1 MFEFNN
7 WIFLKYLNLAKTLLL
22 GLEEIEEGII
32 EMSICLPF
40 VGFRISI
47 DFIGFLLNWNKTYCL
62 KDISLSL
69 TVNLSHPNS
78 YIAVINFQAV
88 SPNSAIWE
96 IFLAVLLPNGHCLM
110 NTAILRREHM
120 LFFVLPAKY
129 LSTLLWQ
136 LLDTKFN
143 NHTNK

>member
-1 MFEFNN
+1 M
-7 WIFLKYLNLAKTLLL
+7 KYLNLAKTLLL
-22 GLEEIEEGII
+22 GLEEIEDGII

-40 VGFRISI
+40 IGFRISI

-88 SPNSAIWE
+88 SPNFAI
-96 IFLAVLLPNGHCLM
+96 
-110 NTAILRREHM
+110 
-120 LFFVLPAKY
+120 
-129 LSTLLWQ
+129 
-136 LLDTKFN
+136 
-143 NHTNK
+143 